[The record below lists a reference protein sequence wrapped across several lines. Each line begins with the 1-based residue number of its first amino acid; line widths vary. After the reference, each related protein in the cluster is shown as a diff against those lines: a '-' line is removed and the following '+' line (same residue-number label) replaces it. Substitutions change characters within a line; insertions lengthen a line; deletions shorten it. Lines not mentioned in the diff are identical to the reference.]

1 MRKRALTAILTTV
14 MALSIVGCG
23 STVEPQPGSQTAET
37 SQINY
42 QKDLKAL
49 GFDRHYGGSIGF
61 NDGQLVN
68 NYFEGEIDK
77 VQVVTKEPTYTSVE
91 IGNIQEGNKI
101 KYDLVATRLDGKK
114 EFYTYSYIEDSMLE
128 NFMQIDEV
136 DLQDSVS
143 LEKIDDTEFRL
154 YLHSEVG

>member
-1 MRKRALTAILTTV
+1 MRKGIISAILATV
-14 MALSIVGCG
+14 MVLSLAGCG
-23 STVEPQPGSQTAET
+23 STQQTATNLFPAEDA
-37 SQINY
+37 IDY
-42 QKDLKAL
+42 HRDLKAL
-49 GFDRHYGGSIGF
+49 GFDRHYGGSIELK
-61 NDGQLVN
+61 DGQLVN

-91 IGNIQEGNKI
+91 IGNIQEGNEI
-101 KYDLVATRLDGKK
+101 KYDLVATRLDGTK